1 MKFDIL
7 VKNIKNIHSNNQIFK
22 IYNHVNFFSKNCSDF
37 ILYFQKKK
45 MDHYLAKNNL

>member
-22 IYNHVNFFSKNCSDF
+22 IYNQLNFLVKIVAILSF
-37 ILYFQKKK
+37 IFEKKK
-45 MDHYLAKNNL
+45 TII

>member
-22 IYNHVNFFSKNCSDF
+22 IYNHVNFFNGNCSDF

-45 MDHYLAKNNL
+45 MTII

>member
-7 VKNIKNIHSNNQIFK
+7 VKNIKNIHPNNQIFK
-22 IYNHVNFFSKNCSDF
+22 IYNHVNFLNGNCSDL

-45 MDHYLAKNNL
+45 KGPLFSKK

>member
-22 IYNHVNFFSKNCSDF
+22 IYNHVNFFSGNYSDF
-37 ILYFQKKK
+37 ILYLKKK
-45 MDHYLAKNNL
+45 LNHYLAKNNL